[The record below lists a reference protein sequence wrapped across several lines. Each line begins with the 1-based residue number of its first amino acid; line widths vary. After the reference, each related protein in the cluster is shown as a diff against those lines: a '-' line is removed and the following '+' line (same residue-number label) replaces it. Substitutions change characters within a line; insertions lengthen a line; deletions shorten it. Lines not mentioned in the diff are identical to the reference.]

1 MTVIETI
8 CATITPRAITVI
20 VGAAACSI
28 RSVVRVYITVVSVVW
43 LVKIVV
49 RVIRI
54 ICIVIIS
61 VVRITVMRVVW
72 PRRGGVVRSV
82 GAQIGRIIG
91 CSVKDKFICGDLGQ
105 ITVFVSPRPKQST
118 GQIHHFEDA
127 FHSKTLATLH
137 LELHRRQQDLSPFYY
152 AARLTTLARGHSVT
166 FTYKFL
172 VKVLALYPL
181 EDRRPRRAMCD

>member
-1 MTVIETI
+1 MIVLMMTVIETI

-105 ITVFVSPRPKQST
+105 ITVFVSPRPKQ
-118 GQIHHFEDA
+118 
-127 FHSKTLATLH
+127 
-137 LELHRRQQDLSPFYY
+137 
-152 AARLTTLARGHSVT
+152 
-166 FTYKFL
+166 
-172 VKVLALYPL
+172 VLAKYTTSKMHFTQRLSQHFILNFIDGNKTY
-181 EDRRPRRAMCD
+181 RHSIMPRG